1 MNIQVNNK
9 PVAVDEHATL
19 EALVTSLDNIPAGCG
34 GMAVA
39 VNDELVHR
47 TEWAGHTLHE
57 GDQVLIIKA
66 AYGG

>member
-9 PVAVDEHATL
+9 PVVVEENATL
-19 EALVTSLDNIPAGCG
+19 QAVVASLDNIPAGCG

-47 TEWAGHTLHE
+47 PEWAGHTLHE
-57 GDQVLIIKA
+57 GDHVLIIKA

>member
-19 EALVTSLDNIPAGCG
+19 EALVASLDNIPTGCG

-47 TEWAGHTLHE
+47 TEWASHTLHE

>member
-9 PVAVDEHATL
+9 PVAVDEHVTL
-19 EALVTSLDNIPAGCG
+19 ETVVASLEHIPAGCG
-34 GMAVA
+34 GIAVA
-39 VNDELVHR
+39 VNNELVHR
-47 TEWAGHTLHE
+47 TEWISHTLHE